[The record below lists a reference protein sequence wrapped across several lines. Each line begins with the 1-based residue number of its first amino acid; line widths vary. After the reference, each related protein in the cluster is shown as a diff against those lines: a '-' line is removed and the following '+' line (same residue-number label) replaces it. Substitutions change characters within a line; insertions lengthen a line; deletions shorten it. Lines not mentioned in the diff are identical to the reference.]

1 VPKDV
6 SVTGYDD
13 ILFSAMLNPSLTTV
27 RQPIYQMGKTAS
39 EIVIKILQ
47 KKLKEPP
54 IKMFKNELIIRN
66 SVIKRK

>member
-1 VPKDV
+1 
-6 SVTGYDD
+6 
-13 ILFSAMLNPSLTTV
+13 
-27 RQPIYQMGKTAS
+27 MGKTAS